1 MKDKIKK
8 QIDQNGRVTLYFM
21 DDTNMAEIAL
31 FYQLGLYTG
40 CKEKGYLATPFA
52 YDTCVPLDDE
62 TISELQEADSHDIE
76 TFFAGLTYLSLQEK
90 GNPMYYIRNG
100 KVDQR
105 SIRKPMRGNTV
116 LG

>member
-21 DDTNMAEIAL
+21 EDASMAGIAL
-31 FYQLGLYTG
+31 FYQQRLYTG
-40 CKEKGYLATPFA
+40 CKEEGCLATPFA
-52 YDTCVPLDDE
+52 YDTRVPLDDD

-90 GNPMYYIRNG
+90 GNHMYFIRNG
-100 KVDQR
+100 KVDQI